1 MCPACFAS
9 AALVIASLTFTGG
22 LTALLGKKRDA
33 KRGAKKLVGKENP
46 KEEPWE
52 K

>member
-1 MCPACFAS
+1 MCPACLAS
-9 AALVIASLTFTGG
+9 AALVIASLTSTGG
-22 LTALLGKKRDA
+22 LTALLAKLDA
-33 KRGAKKLVGKENP
+33 KHGAKKLVRKENP